1 MLRSE
6 LPTTAFPIHFIDG
19 NKDNPDMWA
28 EKATRKVYALDRVDV
43 NLLTVRDYTAA
54 ENYKTDEEIAKE
66 QAARVNSG
74 TVDTWLKSYI
84 GPALVDIGP
93 SKFLSDGVT
102 PNPEYVGSTASI
114 NNMLAYSNSE
124 FNTAF
129 SANPASFMKPILR
142 WLRKTI
148 KANIAVVRE
157 QKGMLNT
164 DNLGAE

>member
-28 EKATRKVYALDRVDV
+28 EKTTRKIYALDRVDV

-66 QAARVNSG
+66 QAVRVNAG
-74 TVDTWLKSYI
+74 TIDTWLKTYI
-84 GPALVDIGP
+84 EPALAVIGP
-93 SKFLSDGVT
+93 SKFLDGGVT
-102 PNPEYVGSTASI
+102 PNPKYVGSTESI
-114 NNMLAYSNSE
+114 NNMLAYTNSE
-124 FNTAF
+124 FNTLF
-129 SANPASFMKPILR
+129 LANPASFMKPILR

-148 KANIAVVRE
+148 KADIADVRE
-157 QKGMLNT
+157 RKNLLDS
-164 DNLGAE
+164 DNIGAE